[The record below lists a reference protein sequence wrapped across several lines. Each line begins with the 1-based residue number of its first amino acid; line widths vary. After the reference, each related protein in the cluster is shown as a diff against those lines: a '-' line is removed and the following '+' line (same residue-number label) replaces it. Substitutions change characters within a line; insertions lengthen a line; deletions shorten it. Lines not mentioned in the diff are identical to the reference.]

1 MTHARRTTVHRSTQN
16 GNNLTKH
23 VVLYHAGCPV
33 SIDVERQIATALDP
47 ARFDVEVVDL
57 SRERTRIPEA
67 EQLGVRTVPVLV
79 IENQPFHVNYGSM
92 LEDLKA

>member
-1 MTHARRTTVHRSTQN
+1 M
-16 GNNLTKH
+16 
-23 VVLYHAGCPV
+23 LYHAGCPV